1 MATVGE
7 LEVKTLVDTT
17 ADKIS
22 EIKAEKFAFTLRH
35 VGFGALL
42 NTLAHTLAEL
52 QVKKPADKLCD
63 VKVFALADMLAYILA
78 AKKKKTLAANPGE
91 MWKLK
96 HWSRRWL
103 TG

>member
-1 MATVGE
+1 M
-7 LEVKTLVDTT
+7 EVKTLVDTT

-35 VGFGALL
+35 VDFGALL

-63 VKVFALADMLAYILA
+63 VKVFALVDMLAYTLPE
-78 AKKKKTLAANPGE
+78 KKEKTLAANHGE
-91 MWKLK
+91 MWRLR
-96 HWSRRWL
+96 HCSRRCL
-103 TG
+103 KS